1 MISAPRESVR
11 LYLQDIRNLSQYEN
25 KVSSVE
31 VSGGDGRFRADAAG
45 RFMGLPWN
53 GSFDIRLNGDGG
65 YVAQLTSGSLRSMT
79 SSYSLRAVQGGTI
92 LRHDETYHFGF
103 LLHPFLSL
111 FKGAF
116 AHSMDL
122 ELHVIKEEAERVN
135 RRLQLAKIEN
145 AA

>member
-11 LYLQDIRNLSQYEN
+11 LYIQDIRNISQYEN

-31 VSGGDGRFRADAAG
+31 VSGENGHFTASASG
-45 RFMGLPWN
+45 RFMGLPWK
-53 GSFDIRLNGDGG
+53 GSFAIRLNGDGG
-65 YVAQLTSGSLRSMT
+65 YVAELTAGSLRSMKT
-79 SSYSLRAVQGGTI
+79 SYSLRSVQGGTI
-92 LRHDETYHFGF
+92 LRHDESYHFGF
-103 LLHPFLSL
+103 LLHPVLSF

>member
-25 KVSSVE
+25 KVESVE
-31 VSGGDGRFRADAAG
+31 VAGENGRFTAQASG
-45 RFMGLPWN
+45 RFMGLPWKGAFN
-53 GSFDIRLNGDGG
+53 IRLNNDGG
-65 YVAQLTSGSLRSMT
+65 YVAELTEGSMRSMT
-79 SSYSLRAVQGGTI
+79 SSYSLRNVQGGTI

-103 LLHPFLSL
+103 LLDPVLS
-111 FKGAF
+111 FFRSAF
-116 AHSMDL
+116 SHSMDL